1 MMKYYPAIFTKDPN
15 TKSIGVRIVD
25 VPEAITFGKNMDDA
39 FNKACEVLEFALED
53 YKTYPK
59 ITHLEDI
66 KTTDKNSN
74 IVLIPFQAK
83 NNNVKTN
90 KVRKNITIP
99 SWLNDLAIK
108 NDICFSKVMTDA
120 LKEQLN
126 V

>member
-1 MMKYYPAIFTKDPN
+1 MKYYPAIFTKDPES
-15 TKSIGVRIVD
+15 KSIGVRIVD

-66 KTTDKNSN
+66 KTQDKNSSV
-74 IVLIPFQAK
+74 VLIPCRENY
-83 NNNVKTN
+83 NNKITKTI
-90 KVRKNITIP
+90 RKNITIP

-108 NDICFSKVMTDA
+108 NDVCFSEVMTNA